1 MKTKEQKLSHKALDS
16 LIRLYLIRNDD
27 LNGYELVDFK
37 AQENNANPIVRA
49 TLLHKDKKERLKIIT
64 LDLKMLK
71 SLVIDALIN
80 EVWTP
85 LYEWEYDK

>member
-27 LNGYELVDFK
+27 LNGYELADFK

-49 TLLHKDKKERLKIIT
+49 TLLHKDKKERSKIIT

-80 EVWTP
+80 EVWAP
-85 LYEWEYDK
+85 LYEREYNK

>member
-1 MKTKEQKLSHKALDS
+1 MKTKEKKLSHKALDS
-16 LIRLYLIRNDD
+16 LIRFHLIRNDD

-49 TLLHKDKKERLKIIT
+49 TLSHKDKKERLKIIT

-85 LYEWEYDK
+85 LYEWECNK